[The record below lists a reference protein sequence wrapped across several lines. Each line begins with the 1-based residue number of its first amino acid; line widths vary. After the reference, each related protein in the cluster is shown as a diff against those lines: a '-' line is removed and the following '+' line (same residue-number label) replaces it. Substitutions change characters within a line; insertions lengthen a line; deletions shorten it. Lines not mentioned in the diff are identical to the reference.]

1 MPPPFGVANASSGLL
16 LAAAAA
22 APTTVAE
29 LPRLCRPAARGT
41 LTAGLTGHTLTKQ
54 GRHLDVY
61 LKAKSLVPA
70 VPASGRGV
78 CGGGARAGLSGA
90 PSILWKATGIGF
102 SSYASRHS
110 MCSIV
115 WPFCSSCEELRDC
128 RLNVDLVRV
137 AQKASKF

>member
-1 MPPPFGVANASSGLL
+1 MGHHHSRASGPHSRQTSSPSGLVL
-16 LAAAAA
+16 EGKVFGACRAGKRVC
-22 APTTVAE
+22 VAVV
-29 LPRLCRPAARGT
+29 LR
-41 LTAGLTGHTLTKQ
+41 
-54 GRHLDVY
+54 
-61 LKAKSLVPA
+61 
-70 VPASGRGV
+70 
-78 CGGGARAGLSGA
+78 RAGLSGA

-128 RLNVDLVRV
+128 RLNVDLVCV